1 MHEFI
6 LANLM
11 FHVGAGTA
19 LMLIASSTA
28 IRELHLRRATP
39 MHGATVHDPHTV
51 INLPTAPGAPKRL
64 PRVNLETRSEAA

>member
-6 LANLM
+6 LANLL

-28 IRELHLRRATP
+28 IRELHLRRASYIQ
-39 MHGATVHDPHTV
+39 GSTVHDTHTV
-51 INLPTAPGAPKRL
+51 IDLPSAPRAPKLL
-64 PRVNLETRSEAA
+64 PRVSLETHSEAA